1 LKPGIR
7 PSPAVIRRWRMPSW
21 IASFN
26 TRIACHSPAR
36 QCADANHHPRTT
48 PLRNDSPPADQQRV
62 CAACGHHF
70 AARGRKAYCSDA
82 CRQRGFRLRQR
93 PADELQL
100 GFASRLPKTAIVYQ
114 CPACDARMLGQQRCE
129 ECGVFGR
136 RLGPGGPCPHCDE
149 VVAISDLLAELR
161 SITIAARR

>member
-1 LKPGIR
+1 
-7 PSPAVIRRWRMPSW
+7 
-21 IASFN
+21 
-26 TRIACHSPAR
+26 
-36 QCADANHHPRTT
+36 
-48 PLRNDSPPADQQRV
+48 LRNDSPPSDQQRL
-62 CAACGHHF
+62 CAACGRHF
-70 AARGRKAYCSDA
+70 PAQGRKAYCSDA

-114 CPACDARMLGQQRCE
+114 CPVCETRLLGQQRCD
-129 ECGVFGR
+129 ECGVFGK

-161 SITIAARR
+161 SIYDCGKEVITQP